1 MNNYINNCICS
12 PSNKFILSATF
23 VAMWLAN
30 NLDGSMQNLV
40 GNFLQ
45 TVGQNLSSI
54 SSINSDE
61 NPFCNNESSKNKD
74 ETIND
79 SEITTKR

>member
-1 MNNYINNCICS
+1 MNNCINNCICS

-30 NLDGSMQNLV
+30 NLDESMQNLV

-54 SSINSDE
+54 SSLNSDE
-61 NPFCNNESSKNKD
+61 NSICNNTPTKCED
-74 ETIND
+74 ETNNACN
-79 SEITTKR
+79 TQN

>member
-1 MNNYINNCICS
+1 MNNYINSICS

-30 NLDGSMQNLV
+30 NLDESMQNLV

-54 SSINSDE
+54 SAINSDE
-61 NPFCNNESSKNKD
+61 NFFCNSTSTQSED
-74 ETIND
+74 ETNND
-79 SEITTKR
+79 SIC